1 MTAAKPRKLAS
12 VICAV
17 DDNQLA
23 GAAWYRALSGQ
34 TVPAE
39 AYEVIISDSSHTT
52 THAEEFDRHRQQP
65 GFRGNI
71 SYDRTERGGRALALN
86 RAIDRAGADLI
97 IFIGDD
103 CQTEPDFVETHL
115 RFHEANPAI
124 EAVGVG
130 LALFPPELRTPF
142 SDWLEKSGQLF
153 GVPFDSAMTTIA
165 PNFFYVANASAK
177 RKLLNRA
184 GRFDER
190 FADHAWDDFEFSE
203 RLNAAGMHAELLAD
217 ATVWHMHRIDLR
229 ERQRAMRIA
238 GAASK
243 VYAETHPGEHAWLET
258 AKSKFKRPSPRAVAD
273 FLRMHLGR
281 DRAAAER
288 WWVNRLN
295 AAFAAGYQAPTS
307 SENKKAG
314 SNCRLSCLPI

>member
-1 MTAAKPRKLAS
+1 MTAPKPQKLAS
-12 VICAV
+12 LVCAI
-17 DDNQLA
+17 DDHPLD
-23 GAAWYRALSGQ
+23 GAAWYRALSDQ
-34 TVPAE
+34 TLPAE

-52 THAEEFDRHRQQP
+52 THGEEFERCRQQP

-71 SYDRTERGGRALALN
+71 RYHLTERGGRALALN
-86 RAIDRAGADLI
+86 RAIDIASADLI

-103 CQTEPDFVETHL
+103 CQIEPDFVETHV
-115 RFHEANPAI
+115 RFHETHPAI

-153 GVPFDSAMTTIA
+153 GVPFDPGMTTIA
-165 PNFFYVANASAK
+165 ANFFYVANASVK
-177 RKLLNRA
+177 RKLLDRA

-190 FADHAWDDFEFSE
+190 FAGHAWDDFELGE
-203 RLNAAGMHAELLAD
+203 RLSAAGMHSELLAD

-229 ERQRAMRIA
+229 ERQGAMLIA
-238 GAASK
+238 GAAAK
-243 VYAETHPGEHAWLET
+243 VYAEIHPGDHPWLVT
-258 AKSKFKRPSPRAVAD
+258 AKSKFTRPSLRAGRD
-273 FLRMHLGR
+273 FFRMRLGR

-288 WWVNRLN
+288 WWVNRLD
-295 AAFAAGYQAPTS
+295 AAFAAGYQAATS

-314 SNCRLSCLPI
+314 K